1 MGGILNLKKTKII
14 CTIGP
19 SVSNYEM
26 IAKLVNSGMDVAR
39 LNFSHGTHSEHLKV
53 IKTIREVSEDTNKR
67 VGILL
72 DTKGP
77 DIRIGEF
84 NNTIRIFTGQE
95 YVFSS
100 KKQNGIIQLQND
112 ISQFLKSG
120 DRVLID
126 DGTLIF
132 TVVKIE
138 DGNIYLKALNEGYL
152 RQKVSINIPGDAYC
166 PSAVTKN
173 DIVDIKFGVKNDVD
187 FIALSF
193 ASTKEDI
200 LKARELIEGEQWI
213 ISKVESNYGIKN
225 INDLI
230 EYSEGIMVAR
240 GDLGVEIDL
249 SRIPSVQRSIIEK
262 CNAKGRPVI
271 VATQM
276 LNSMIENP
284 RPTRAEVED
293 IASAI
298 YSGADAVMLS
308 GETAIGKYPIESVEM
323 MVKVA
328 IETEKELKPRT
339 DYGPSKRIAD
349 VISSLVAK
357 AVLLS
362 EVKAIVT
369 STRSGYTA
377 CMVSRHKLSV
387 PTYGM
392 TNNPATARKLSLVW
406 GIREVHLNREK
417 EGISDGAFHAAKY
430 LKSEGL
436 QDSDLFIF
444 TAGVSNSKKQRTNL
458 LEIREIGEVLSS

>member
-1 MGGILNLKKTKII
+1 MKKTKII

-200 LKARELIEGEQWI
+200 LKARELINGEQWI

-240 GDLGVEIDL
+240 GI
-249 SRIPSVQRSIIEK
+249 
-262 CNAKGRPVI
+262 
-271 VATQM
+271 
-276 LNSMIENP
+276 
-284 RPTRAEVED
+284 
-293 IASAI
+293 
-298 YSGADAVMLS
+298 
-308 GETAIGKYPIESVEM
+308 
-323 MVKVA
+323 
-328 IETEKELKPRT
+328 
-339 DYGPSKRIAD
+339 
-349 VISSLVAK
+349 
-357 AVLLS
+357 
-362 EVKAIVT
+362 
-369 STRSGYTA
+369 
-377 CMVSRHKLSV
+377 
-387 PTYGM
+387 
-392 TNNPATARKLSLVW
+392 
-406 GIREVHLNREK
+406 
-417 EGISDGAFHAAKY
+417 
-430 LKSEGL
+430 
-436 QDSDLFIF
+436 
-444 TAGVSNSKKQRTNL
+444 
-458 LEIREIGEVLSS
+458 